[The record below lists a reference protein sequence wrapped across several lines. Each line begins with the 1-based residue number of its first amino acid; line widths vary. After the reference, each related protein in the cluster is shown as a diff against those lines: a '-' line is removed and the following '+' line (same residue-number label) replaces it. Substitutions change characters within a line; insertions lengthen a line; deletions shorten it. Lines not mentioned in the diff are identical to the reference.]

1 MIERLGLETTQLPTT
16 GSSMVTLLA
25 VGLPLLLGVVG
36 AVYRPTTRSW
46 PAVLVS
52 LLALL
57 PLLVLM
63 RLVVT
68 HGTQAWSLELGGLT
82 LYWRAN
88 GLTLL
93 LLLLTQ
99 LLVLASAAYAPSYLR
114 VVVQAR
120 GKGQVW
126 LWPLMGLLASSLSVI
141 WLAADLLALYIG
153 LELMGLSAVGLMLLP
168 GRIEALTAGMRYL
181 LLALIGSLAFLLGV
195 ALLLGTWGRL
205 DLAGL
210 ASAVEPGPVLWVA
223 MALLSAG
230 LLLKAA
236 VFPLHA
242 WLAPVHGSA
251 WTPVSALHAALV
263 IKASFFIALQL
274 WLVLTPGAVAAAW
287 VVGVMGAAAVVWGG
301 LLAWRAD
308 KLKDV
313 VAWSTVSQLGYLLI
327 GFPLLIGTAPAV
339 AGIAWNGIWLQLLAH
354 SLAKAAMFLA
364 VGNLMLATGEL
375 RVSGLAGASRRFP
388 LALLSFGIAAISLVG
403 LPPSAGFTAKWLL
416 LHAALAAGQWPWLVV
431 LAAGTLLSAAYVFR
445 VFRYSFVEDVELEE
459 YEPVPLKMDLI
470 ALILALASLLL
481 GLTAAW
487 PLALLAMS
495 GGAP

>member
-1 MIERLGLETTQLPTT
+1 MIERLGLVTTQLPTAT
-16 GSSMVTLLA
+16 SSAMVLLA
-25 VGLPLLLGVVG
+25 VVMPVLLGVLGG
-36 AVYRPTTRSW
+36 AWRPLRGW
-46 PAVLVS
+46 PGLALALIP

-57 PLLVLM
+57 WLVQQIA
-63 RLVVT
+63 V
-68 HGTQAWSLELGGLT
+68 HGTQAWVLELGSLT
-82 LYWRAN
+82 LHWRAN

-99 LLVLASAAYAPSYLR
+99 WLVLASAVYTPAYLR
-114 VVVQAR
+114 VAEQALGR
-120 GKGQVW
+120 GAVW
-126 LWPLMGLLASSLSVI
+126 LWPLMGLLATSLSLI
-141 WLAADLLALYIG
+141 WMAADLLTLYIG
-153 LELMGLSAVGLMLLP
+153 LELMGLTAVGLILLP
-168 GRIEALTAGMRYL
+168 GREEALAAGMRYL

-195 ALLLGTWGRL
+195 ALLLGSWERL

-210 ASAVEPGPVLWVA
+210 AVVVEPSPVLWVA

-236 VFPLHA
+236 AFPLHA
-242 WLAPVHGSA
+242 WLVPVHGSA

-274 WLVLTPGAVAAAW
+274 WLVLAPQAAAAAW
-287 VVGVMGAAAVVWGG
+287 LVGGMGAAAVVWGG

-327 GFPLLIGTAPAV
+327 GFPLLIGTSTAV
-339 AGIAWNGIWLQLLAH
+339 ASIAWAGVWLQLLAH

-364 VGNLMLATGEL
+364 VGNLMLATGES

-388 LALLSFGIAAISLVG
+388 LSLLSFGIAAISLVG

-416 LHAALAAGQWPWLVV
+416 LHASLAAGQWPWLVV
-431 LAAGTLLSAAYVFR
+431 LAVGTLLSAAYVFR
-445 VFRYSFVEDVELEE
+445 VFRYSFVEDVERED
-459 YEPVPLKMDLI
+459 YRPVPLRMDLV
-470 ALILALASLLL
+470 ALALALASLIL
-481 GLTAAW
+481 GLTATW
-487 PLALLAMS
+487 PLALLAIA
-495 GGAP
+495 GGTP